1 MSELDRD
8 SSDHPNAVPQ
18 SFSTPAVTC
27 QECGRELTGA
37 WTVRDGIARC
47 LECEA
52 CKCQQETAKG
62 VWMEGGE

>member
-1 MSELDRD
+1 MNDT
-8 SSDHPNAVPQ
+8 DHKPDDKQAV
-18 SFSTPAVTC
+18 VC

-37 WTVRDGIARC
+37 WTVRDGIVRC